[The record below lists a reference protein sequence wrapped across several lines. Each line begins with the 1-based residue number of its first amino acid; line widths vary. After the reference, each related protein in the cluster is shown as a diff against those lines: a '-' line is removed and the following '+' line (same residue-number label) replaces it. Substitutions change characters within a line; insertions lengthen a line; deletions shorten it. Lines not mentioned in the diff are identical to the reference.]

1 MVPPHFNLQ
10 ENQSMLKR
18 FIRYAFLLCC
28 LYPVGLKAQ
37 YPNLVFNK
45 LTIQEGLPEES
56 IYCLLQDKQ
65 GYIWMG
71 TQAGIVRYDGYK
83 TRVYNFGFESSS
95 LAWTAILFEDNSGR
109 IWAGTRSGLFY
120 YDRATDNFKPFEP
133 AKGNKFSM
141 EFIYDIF
148 KVGEQ
153 DLWVISD
160 EGANNVN
167 YIDRVNLASGEI
179 SHYSSLEKG
188 SHYIN
193 ATVFIDMIA
202 TKDGKL
208 WVGSNNGIY
217 EYDRVKDKFTGH
229 LTSDDPAKKRG
240 YFSLLED
247 PLQPGVLWMCRKG
260 GTTFIFDFSKCYG
273 NEGVI
278 QYNSKTDIATAF
290 THTKNSS
297 SIGNDTLLSIKKDRK
312 NNIWFAS
319 PVGLSVYDPVK
330 KAFVNYNIQSQFY
343 SGRYLVDFQPDDKG
357 NVWYAGGKGLQYFD
371 AGTKS
376 FTDLGKRN
384 NFPSVLNSNGRASK
398 ILIDRNNT
406 VWVGTYFGGLYWIN
420 KKASQFNL
428 LKKDIASPAG
438 YAGGVTWAFSDNKD
452 GSCWIANTNGFYHW
466 FPKNDSFALL
476 PIDPSTDKIEGRSI
490 LLDSKGRL
498 WCGSARNGLYQYYPA
513 SKKTVHYVF
522 DGKDSSSLS
531 HNNVQKIF
539 EDSRGRIW
547 IGTNGGGLCL
557 WRPETNDFKRYPYI
571 SNDGITIP
579 NNGALDDDQTTLIYE
594 DKKGTIWVG
603 TNNGGLNSLDEITG
617 RFTSYRNQP
626 AGFHSVLSAVSTDSG
641 KYYIGTFM
649 DGLFLFDT
657 KTKKAKKITEKD
669 GLLYKGAWQLFED
682 NDHNVWVASRRG
694 FSIIDAKTKQFR
706 NISRLN
712 GLPETD
718 IFYNGIKNREGKFMI
733 GCDNGILVFDPADF
747 KPDSIAP
754 LLHIE
759 QLSFSNPQ
767 DKKKSIDSVVILYGK
782 KEVHLSYD
790 ENKLSFYYT
799 ALSYQDAAFNQYSVW
814 LDGYEKNW
822 VDMGTQRV
830 ATYNN
835 LAPGTYTFHVKASNS
850 DGVWTTT
857 DETITIIISPPWWR
871 TGWAYLLYFVAFVLA
886 IWAYNR
892 YRMAGIKKEKEVLEN
907 KVTDRTT
914 RLKQSNEELK
924 SIQAHLEMQ
933 SLRAQLNPH
942 FMFNSL
948 NAIQEL
954 ILMEENDKSHSYL
967 ARFSKLLRLLLEN
980 TEKPF
985 IPLQRE
991 IDFIQLYLSLENLRI
1006 PELQFSI
1013 TVDPAIDTEQTSIPN
1028 MILQPYIE
1036 NAIWHGLSHKPTD
1049 KKLQIR
1055 ITKTNGAIQY
1065 EIEDNGVGRKK
1076 SAELKSLFRKEHKS
1090 KGMELLS
1097 KRFKLLSKEL
1107 GVDIVT
1113 SYEDVINN
1121 GEVAG
1126 TLVIIKVPNNF
1137 SEEIKK
1143 PIA

>member
-1 MVPPHFNLQ
+1 
-10 ENQSMLKR
+10 
-18 FIRYAFLLCC
+18 
-28 LYPVGLKAQ
+28 
-37 YPNLVFNK
+37 
-45 LTIQEGLPEES
+45 
-56 IYCLLQDKQ
+56 
-65 GYIWMG
+65 MG
-71 TQAGIVRYDGYK
+71 T
-83 TRVYNFGFESSS
+83 
-95 LAWTAILFEDNSGR
+95 
-109 IWAGTRSGLFY
+109 Y
-120 YDRATDNFKPFEP
+120 Y
-133 AKGNKFSM
+133 
-141 EFIYDIF
+141 
-148 KVGEQ
+148 
-153 DLWVISD
+153 
-160 EGANNVN
+160 
-167 YIDRVNLASGEI
+167 
-179 SHYSSLEKG
+179 
-188 SHYIN
+188 
-193 ATVFIDMIA
+193 
-202 TKDGKL
+202 
-208 WVGSNNGIY
+208 
-217 EYDRVKDKFTGH
+217 
-229 LTSDDPAKKRG
+229 
-240 YFSLLED
+240 
-247 PLQPGVLWMCRKG
+247 
-260 GTTFIFDFSKCYG
+260 
-273 NEGVI
+273 
-278 QYNSKTDIATAF
+278 
-290 THTKNSS
+290 
-297 SIGNDTLLSIKKDRK
+297 
-312 NNIWFAS
+312 
-319 PVGLSVYDPVK
+319 
-330 KAFVNYNIQSQFY
+330 
-343 SGRYLVDFQPDDKG
+343 
-357 NVWYAGGKGLQYFD
+357 
-371 AGTKS
+371 
-376 FTDLGKRN
+376 
-384 NFPSVLNSNGRASK
+384 
-398 ILIDRNNT
+398 
-406 VWVGTYFGGLYWIN
+406 GGLYWIN

-438 YAGGVTWAFSDNKD
+438 YPGGVTWAFSDNKD
-452 GSCWIANTNGFYHW
+452 GSCWMANTNGFYHW
-466 FPKNDSFALL
+466 FPKNDSFVSL

-498 WCGSARNGLYQYYPA
+498 WCGSARNGLYRYNPA
-513 SKKTVHYVF
+513 TKKTVHYVF

-531 HNNVQKIF
+531 HNNVRKIF

-547 IGTNGGGLCL
+547 MGTYGGGLCL

-571 SNDGITIP
+571 ISDGITIP
-579 NNGALDDDQTTLIYE
+579 NNGVLDDDQVFLIYE
-594 DKKGTIWVG
+594 DKKGTIWIG

-617 RFTSYRNQP
+617 RFTSYLNQP
-626 AGFHSVLSAVSTDSG
+626 PGFQSVLSAVSTDSG
-641 KYYIGTFM
+641 NYYLGTFM
-649 DGLFLFDT
+649 DGLYLFDT

-669 GLLYKGAWQLFED
+669 GLLYNGPWQLLED
-682 NDHNVWVASRRG
+682 SDHNVWVSSRRG
-694 FSIIDAKTKQFR
+694 FSIIDATTKKFR

-747 KPDSIAP
+747 KPDSITP

-799 ALSYQDAAFNQYSVW
+799 ALSYQDAALNQYSVW
-814 LDGYEKNW
+814 LDGFEKNW

-835 LAPGTYTFHVKASNS
+835 LTPGTYTFHVKASNS
-850 DGVWTTT
+850 DGVWTST
-857 DETITIIISPPWWR
+857 DETIIVIISPPWWR
-871 TGWAYLLYFVAFVLA
+871 TWWAYLLYIVVFVLA

-892 YRMAGIKKEKEVLEN
+892 YRMAGIKREKEVLEN
-907 KVTDRTT
+907 KVTDRTI

-1006 PELQFSI
+1006 PELQFSV
-1013 TVDPAIDTEQTSIPN
+1013 TVDPAIDTEQISIPN

-1065 EIEDNGVGRKK
+1065 EIEDNGVGRKR

-1107 GVDIVT
+1107 GADIIT
-1113 SYEDVINN
+1113 NYEDVMNN

-1126 TLVIIKVPNNF
+1126 TLVTIKVPNNF

-1143 PIA
+1143 SIV